1 MDKTQAKIGAL
12 FTQELALS
20 AYLDGLLNPSA
31 EVEVAPAPV
40 AELVSLPSPVPT
52 PLPTEPAVK
61 PGMALVPTVTS
72 QVVVTPA
79 PVERMKAVPEWAERG
94 FECLLFFVGGLK
106 LAVPLVKLTRI
117 IPWGEHVTQTPGRPP
132 WFMGL
137 MPFDGRQTGIIDTA
151 KLVFPRDRL
160 SQREEQVRNGEADGI
175 YSRILMVE
183 NGRWGLC
190 CDRVDAVVSL
200 QADAVRWR
208 TERTSRRWLAGTV
221 TSQMCA
227 LLDIESLAAEITQSG
242 RGG

>member
-1 MDKTQAKIGAL
+1 MDKLTQKGAL
-12 FTQELALS
+12 FNQELALS
-20 AYLDGLLNPSA
+20 AYLDGLLKVP
-31 EVEVAPAPV
+31 EPEVAPAAVAAPV
-40 AELVSLPSPVPT
+40 AEVVQLPLSPAT
-52 PLPTEPAVK
+52 PLPTAPAVK
-61 PGMALVPTVTS
+61 PGMALVPAFEA
-72 QVVVTPA
+72 QAAPATPA
-79 PVERMKAVPEWAERG
+79 ADTRTIPEWAEGG

-137 MPFDGRQTGIIDTA
+137 MPFDGRQAGIIDTA

-160 SQREEQVRNGEADGI
+160 SQREQRIRDGSEDEA

-183 NGRWGLC
+183 EGRWGLC
-190 CDRVDAVVSL
+190 CDRVDTVVSL
-200 QADAVRWR
+200 QADSVHWR
-208 TERTSRRWLAGTV
+208 TEKTARRWLAGTV

-227 LLDIESLAAEITQSG
+227 LLDIEALALDIV